1 MTRPGRVAPVVLRGP
16 GTTTGYGAG
25 TGALPVFPERRS
37 VIVSVEPSPGRR
49 SVPGRM
55 RTEHVGDHLM
65 RRITSGDWPLNS
77 QIPTESAL
85 SETLGVGRS
94 TVREAVRSLV
104 RMGMLETARGR
115 GTFVRAT
122 SPVNTV
128 LSQYLQAHSA
138 ADILELRR
146 AVEVE
151 AAGLAAR
158 RRTET
163 DLTAMEQAL
172 DRAERSQVEGSRSD
186 RVPGTFHRLF
196 VAAAH
201 NPLLDEVYA
210 GLLGALQQAA
220 TDGRVRIAPG
230 RADAAPGEHRD
241 LLHALRGG
249 EVGRARTVIARHT
262 DAEFQTLDDEASS
275 SVPESHPD
283 N

>member
-1 MTRPGRVAPVVLRGP
+1 
-16 GTTTGYGAG
+16 
-25 TGALPVFPERRS
+25 
-37 VIVSVEPSPGRR
+37 
-49 SVPGRM
+49 M

-85 SETLGVGRS
+85 SESLGVGRS
-94 TVREAVRSLV
+94 TIREAVRSLV

-138 ADILELRR
+138 SDILELRR

-158 RRTET
+158 RRTDS
-163 DLTAMEQAL
+163 DLSAMEQAL
-172 DRAERSQVEGSRSD
+172 DRADRTQGDGSRPD
-186 RVPGTFHRLF
+186 RVPGSFHRLL

-210 GLLGALQQAA
+210 GLIGALQQAA

-230 RADAAPGEHRD
+230 RADTAPAEHRQ
-241 LLHALRGG
+241 LLEALQSQDVSG
-249 EVGRARTVIARHT
+249 ARSVIARHT
-262 DAEFQTLDDEASS
+262 DAEFQTTDT
-275 SVPESHPD
+275 VPHPD
-283 N
+283 GS

>member
-1 MTRPGRVAPVVLRGP
+1 MTRPGT
-16 GTTTGYGAG
+16 GTPLVFRSATSVTGYGDDNG
-25 TGALPVFPERRS
+25 PVPVLSERRS

-49 SVPGRM
+49 TAAPGRM
-55 RTEHVGDHLM
+55 RTEHVADHLL
-65 RRITSGDWPLNS
+65 RRITSGDWALNS

-94 TVREAVRSLV
+94 TIREAVRSLV

-128 LSQYLQAHSA
+128 LSLYLQAHSA

-158 RRTET
+158 RRTED
-163 DLTAMEQAL
+163 DLTAMAEAL
-172 DRAERSQVEGSRSD
+172 DRSERTNPVGTARPD
-186 RVPGTFHRLF
+186 RVPGNFHRQF

-230 RADAAPGEHRD
+230 RADAAPQEHRQ
-241 LLHALRGG
+241 LLEALREGD
-249 EVGRARTVIARHT
+249 VARARTVIARHT
-262 DAEFQTLDDEASS
+262 DAEFQALD
-275 SVPESHPD
+275 SH
-283 N
+283 